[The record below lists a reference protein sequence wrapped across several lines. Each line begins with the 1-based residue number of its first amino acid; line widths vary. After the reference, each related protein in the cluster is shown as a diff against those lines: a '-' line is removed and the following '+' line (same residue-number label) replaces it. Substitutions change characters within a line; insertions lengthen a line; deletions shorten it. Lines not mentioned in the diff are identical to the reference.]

1 VKDHIAAQDLSS
13 DAGVKLEVSP
23 CPFCGACYFITGRG
37 AGQRAKI
44 MCSKCE
50 ATGPVGLSGEA
61 SAVDAWNTRS
71 ASCETDAGPTP
82 GLTPVPAVE
91 DEALAAKLGESAAA
105 FREHPIYTQDGDPVR
120 LAVQADEL
128 DQAANRI
135 RELSAEKAEYEDAN
149 GILNEMARQS
159 GETSRLATDDA
170 IKAEA
175 ECARLSAR
183 VVVLEA
189 ALPNI
194 KEIGT
199 RVSGGIVFTNQQANV
214 ADQALS
220 QPTVVEGN
228 EDV

>member
-1 VKDHIAAQDLSS
+1 
-13 DAGVKLEVSP
+13 
-23 CPFCGACYFITGRG
+23 
-37 AGQRAKI
+37 
-44 MCSKCE
+44 
-50 ATGPVGLSGEA
+50 
-61 SAVDAWNTRS
+61 
-71 ASCETDAGPTP
+71 
-82 GLTPVPAVE
+82 VE